1 MIVVCPNCSKRY
13 MLDDSLLPK
22 EGRQVRC
29 IACEH
34 IWRQDPAVP
43 PLVIYPPLKELKGE
57 AVGIGHSSPE
67 KRSSWLAWILV
78 FAIVLSCFSF
88 LIFGRD
94 IVVKFSPQAEKF
106 YDLMGLPVNAPGAGL
121 TITQARSLS
130 HQDGPLEMIQVTG
143 DITNTSNRVRSIPPL
158 KIKFIGDL
166 SLPKCVGKPENECV
180 LDYWEHRLS
189 EGSLLPGETIHFETA
204 PRPRVEGTNHILV
217 EF

>member
-34 IWRQDPAVP
+34 VWRQAPAIP
-43 PLVIYPPLKELKGE
+43 SLIIHPPLKELKGE
-57 AVGIGHSSPE
+57 TLGMGHPPAE
-67 KRSSWLAWILV
+67 KRSRWLGWTLAL
-78 FAIVLSCFSF
+78 AIVFSCFSF
-88 LIFGRD
+88 LTFGRD
-94 IVVKFSPQAEKF
+94 IVVKFLPQTERF

-121 TITQARSLS
+121 SITQARSLT
-130 HQDGPLEMIQVTG
+130 HQDGPIEMIQVAG

-158 KIKFIGDL
+158 KIEFIGAPT
-166 SLPKCVGKPENECV
+166 LPKCAGKPENECV

-189 EGSLLPGETIHFETA
+189 EGSLLPGETLHFETA
-204 PRPRVEGTNHILV
+204 PRPRIEGTSHILV